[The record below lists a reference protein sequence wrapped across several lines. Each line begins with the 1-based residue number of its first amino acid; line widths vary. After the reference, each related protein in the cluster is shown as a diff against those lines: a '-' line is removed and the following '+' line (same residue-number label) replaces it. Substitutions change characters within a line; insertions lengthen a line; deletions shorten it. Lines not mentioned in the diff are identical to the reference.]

1 MYWFPFTSIG
11 TRSIPIGLHLSDHAL
26 TLIEVNKKREIVR
39 FNRLPL
45 DRGVMENGKVL
56 EREKL
61 SAAIKQLFETARG
74 KPVDLTDEHPVIMAI
89 PESQTFTHL
98 FTIPPGTSRDDLAE
112 TVKHKAAQ
120 LIPADLATLYFD
132 WHVVEEGAGTLI
144 RLLFAAAPREIVDAY
159 IAVAETNNLLP
170 VAIDMETESL
180 ARVLL
185 PTAPHPPTAIVD
197 IGARTTNIGFFD
209 DTGRLGLSVTV
220 AVGGN
225 TFTDR
230 LVERLHV
237 SWDEAEEL
245 KEREGMDRRIP
256 ENRAMVIIQEG
267 LQRILHEFNAA
278 AAYYES
284 TYGKPVERVIL
295 AGGSSQMPD
304 IVPYF
309 SMNMK
314 RDVFLADPLAAF
326 KKSTLLEEITHPIL
340 LAPAAG
346 LALRGLLDAPER
358 DGINLLHGWEGE
370 RWGARESKILA
381 VWRRLA
387 VPVFIASMAL
397 LGYVTYAYLYLPLRV
412 FNEESASR
420 VPPIPGMTAEREQTN
435 ATSTGSDFAVPPADV
450 KGMKEEESL
459 EDDPAMAPA
468 GEDTAHRGAATDALP
483 PEEELIVIDKTP
495 TGWLRLRSGQ
505 GTSFPEIGRV
515 YPGEMYP
522 VVARDASWV
531 KIRLPDNREGWVS
544 ASYVLPT
551 PPKDTP

>member
-11 TRSIPIGLHLSDHAL
+11 TRRIPIGLHLSDHAL
-26 TLIEVNKKREIVR
+26 TLIEANKKREIVR

-45 DRGVMENGKVL
+45 ERGVLENGRVL

-61 SAAIKQLFETARG
+61 SAAIRQLFETARG
-74 KPVDLTDEHPVIMAI
+74 KPVDLADEQPVIMAI

-98 FTIPPGTSRDDLAE
+98 FTIPPGIPRDDLAE
-112 TVKHKAAQ
+112 TVKQKAAR

-132 WHVVEEGAGTLI
+132 WHIVEEGAGAAT

-159 IAVAETNNLLP
+159 IAAAEVNNLLP

-185 PTAPHPPTAIVD
+185 PDKHPPTAIVD

-209 DTGRLGLSVTV
+209 EAGRLGLSVTV

-225 TFTDR
+225 TFTDA
-230 LVERLHV
+230 LVNRLHI
-237 SWDEAEEL
+237 SWDEAEDL

-256 ENRAMVIIQEG
+256 ENRAMVVIQEG
-267 LQRILHEFNAA
+267 LQRILHEFNTA

-284 TYGKPVERVIL
+284 TYGKPLERVIL

-314 RDVFLADPLAAF
+314 CDVSLADPLAAF
-326 KKSTLLEEITHPIL
+326 KKSPLLAEIAHPML

-346 LALRGLLDAPER
+346 LALRGLLDAPDRE
-358 DGINLLHGWEGE
+358 GINLLHGWEGE

-387 VPVFIASMAL
+387 VPIFVASMAL
-397 LGYVTYAYLYLPLRV
+397 LGYVSYAYLYLPLRV
-412 FNEESASR
+412 FEEESASR
-420 VPPIPGMTAEREQTN
+420 IPPIPGMTADADRESE
-435 ATSTGSDFAVPPADV
+435 ASAVPRPPGEEAGETEGEASIEGDAV
-450 KGMKEEESL
+450 SASAEEEVV
-459 EDDPAMAPA
+459 
-468 GEDTAHRGAATDALP
+468 AADAAARTLP
-483 PEEELIVIDKTP
+483 REESIVIGETP
-495 TGWLRLRSGQ
+495 TGWLRVRSGP
-505 GTSFPEIGRV
+505 GTSFAQIGQV
-515 YPGEMYP
+515 YPGETYP
-522 VVARDASWV
+522 VAAREGRWV
-531 KIRLPDNREGWVS
+531 KIRLADGREGWVNS
-544 ASYVLPT
+544 AYANAVPHNNE
-551 PPKDTP
+551 P